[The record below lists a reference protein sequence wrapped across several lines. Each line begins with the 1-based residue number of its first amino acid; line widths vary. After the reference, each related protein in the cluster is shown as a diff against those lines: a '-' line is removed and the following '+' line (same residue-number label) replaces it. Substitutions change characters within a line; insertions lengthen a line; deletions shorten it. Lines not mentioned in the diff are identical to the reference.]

1 MTPPRRPTLLC
12 VGDLNLDLVITPE
25 VAIASGSDVAGSI
38 SMSAGGS
45 AANVAA
51 WAVRAAADE
60 HDRQDVAVRFVGTVG
75 DDTTGA
81 FLVDDLARAGV
92 EVQTLVRAGARSR
105 TVAVI
110 VDTSGNRSIVSDLDP
125 RIALQ
130 ENDRSAVESQ
140 LDEVTWLHLTGYTYI
155 TEASRPL
162 FLGTI
167 AAAARAGVPWSIDPS
182 SAELLRS
189 RCTLA
194 EVRAAL
200 SGAAALFPSHDE
212 AAYLVGD
219 TTAAA
224 HPGTMAEALLDL
236 AERVAV
242 TCGADGAWIAARGAP
257 TVHVA
262 AAPTTVVNTLGAG
275 DAFAAGFLV
284 GTLTG
289 GNPAHCAATT
299 AAWAVAV
306 PTAH

>member
-1 MTPPRRPTLLC
+1 

-25 VAIASGSDVAGSI
+25 VAIATGSDVAGSI

-51 WAVRAAADE
+51 WAVRAAGEGRDE
-60 HDRQDVAVRFVGTVG
+60 QAVRVRFVGTVG
-75 DDTTGA
+75 DDATGG
-81 FLVDDLARAGV
+81 FLVDDLVRAGV
-92 EVQTLVRAGARSR
+92 DVQAIVRAGARSR

-110 VDTSGNRSIVSDLDP
+110 VDGSGNRSIVSDLDP
-125 RIALQ
+125 RIAFRA
-130 ENDRSAVESQ
+130 DDAAAVESR
-140 LDEVTWLHLTGYTYI
+140 LDGVDWLHLTGYTYI

-162 FLGTI
+162 FLAMT

-182 SAELLRS
+182 SAELLRT

-194 EVRAAL
+194 EARDAF

-219 TTAAA
+219 TTAAD
-224 HPGTMAEALLDL
+224 HPGAMAEALLDL

-242 TCGADGAWIAARGAP
+242 TCGADGAWVATRGAP

-262 AAPTTVVNTLGAG
+262 AEATTVVNTLGAG

-289 GNPAHCAATT
+289 DEPTGVAATT

>member
-25 VAIASGSDVAGSI
+25 VAIATGSDVAGSI

-51 WAVRAAADE
+51 WAVRAASEARRE
-60 HDRQDVAVRFVGTVG
+60 QSVAVRFVGTVG
-75 DDTTGA
+75 DDATGR
-81 FLVDDLARAGV
+81 FLVDDLVRAGV
-92 EVQTLVRAGARSR
+92 DVQAIVRTGARSR

-125 RIALQ
+125 QIALRA
-130 ENDRSAVESQ
+130 DDAATVESL
-140 LDEVTWLHLTGYTYI
+140 LDGVDWLHLTGYTFI
-155 TEASRPL
+155 TEVSRPL
-162 FLGTI
+162 FLRTI

-182 SAELLRS
+182 SAELLRA

-194 EVRAAL
+194 EVRAAF
-200 SGAAALFPSHDE
+200 SGATALFPSHDE

-219 TTAAA
+219 TAATA
-224 HPGTMAEALLDL
+224 HPGAMAEALLDL
-236 AERVAV
+236 AEQVAV
-242 TCGADGAWIAARGAP
+242 TCGAYGAWVARRDAP
-257 TVHVA
+257 TEHVA
-262 AAPTTVVNTLGAG
+262 AAPTTLVNTLGAG

-284 GTLTG
+284 GTLMGDEPTR
-289 GNPAHCAATT
+289 HAATT

-306 PTAH
+306 ATAH